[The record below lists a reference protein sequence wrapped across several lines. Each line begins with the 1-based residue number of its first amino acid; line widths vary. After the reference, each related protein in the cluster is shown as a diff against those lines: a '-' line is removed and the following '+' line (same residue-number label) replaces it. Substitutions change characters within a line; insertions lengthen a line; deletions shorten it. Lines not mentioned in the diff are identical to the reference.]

1 MKEMKIVL
9 GENKKVEARYKGMT
23 IYTDQPE
30 KAGGDESAPA
40 PFDLFL
46 ASIGTCAGFYVQA
59 FCNQRGI
66 STDHI
71 ELVQKMHHNKETK
84 MISKIEIYILLPP
97 DFPAQYKNSVI
108 RAAESCTVK
117 KHIASSPEFVLN
129 VK

>member
-9 GENKKVEARYKGMT
+9 GENKKVEAHYKGFT

-30 KAGGDESAPA
+30 KAGGDAGAPA

-66 STDHI
+66 STDQI
-71 ELVQKMHHNKETK
+71 ELVQKMHHDRDTK
-84 MISKIEIYILLPP
+84 MISKIEIDILLPS
-97 DFPAQYKNSVI
+97 DFPPQYKDSVV
-108 RAAESCTVK
+108 RAAESCSVK
-117 KHIASSPEFVLN
+117 KHIANSPEFVLN
-129 VK
+129 IK

>member
-9 GENKKVEARYKGMT
+9 GENKKVEAHYKGFS

-66 STDHI
+66 STDQV
-71 ELVQKMHHNKETK
+71 ELVQKMHYDKETK
-84 MISKIEIYILLPP
+84 MIGKIEIDILLPP
-97 DFPAQYKNSVI
+97 DFPAQYKNSVV
-108 RAAESCTVK
+108 RAAESCSVK
-117 KHIASSPEFVLN
+117 KHIASAPEFVLN

>member
-84 MISKIEIYILLPP
+84 MISKIEIDILLPP